1 MCVTSPP
8 IFIQQ
13 STGVEHCHKEVTVT
27 EEPVSDTVEPSSV
40 LEVEV
45 TKPATMSG
53 CALPPVTSPTDGA
66 VLTVTHLY
74 NY

>member
-1 MCVTSPP
+1 
-8 IFIQQ
+8 
-13 STGVEHCHKEVTVT
+13 VT